1 MEVHHPNHSSHTKK
15 WTTYL
20 LEFLMLFLAVF
31 LGFVAENIREH
42 AVEKRRAKEYAISL
56 LTDIKKDVIELE
68 QSIKY
73 DSLTSLVIDSLV
85 HFIGKGNIRS
95 NSGQF
100 YYLSRMALSLYIT
113 DWNRAIN

>member
-1 MEVHHPNHSSHTKK
+1 
-15 WTTYL
+15 
-20 LEFLMLFLAVF
+20 MLFLAVF
-31 LGFVAENIREH
+31 PGICGGEYTGTCSR
-42 AVEKRRAKEYAISL
+42 KKKGKEYAISL